1 MQIGKLKIVLVLLCC
16 VALAFEIWHLRHRAP
31 SAQPQVTQA
40 APKHKPNFVLLP
52 ETEIATYASL
62 FAAPKPRMEI
72 WEPTVADM
80 DDIEANLPQIA
91 ELSNKDQDA
100 SRHVDDP
107 NQYFRQYLAVV
118 ANGKKIIFVNALC
131 KVEAGEDWRKHLIIV
146 TDGGKCFW
154 NALYDPATQTFS
166 NLLVNGRA

>member
-1 MQIGKLKIVLVLLCC
+1 
-16 VALAFEIWHLRHRAP
+16 
-31 SAQPQVTQA
+31 
-40 APKHKPNFVLLP
+40 
-52 ETEIATYASL
+52 
-62 FAAPKPRMEI
+62 
-72 WEPTVADM
+72 M

-100 SRHVDDP
+100 SRHIDDP

-118 ANGKKIIFVNALC
+118 ANGKRIIFVNALC
-131 KVEAGEDWRKHLIIV
+131 KVEPGKDWRKHLIIV

-154 NALYDPATQTFS
+154 HALYDPATQTFS